1 MINALVL
8 VENMDLFTVTVYLN
22 VFILIL
28 PALQISV
35 RPKQKKHHLNQ
46 IQLYIDGALQ

>member
-28 PALQISV
+28 PVLQISV
-35 RPKQKKHHLNQ
+35 RPKQKKRHLNQ